1 MIDTKDKKHAPEE
14 DLSDDLFSH
23 GTEERQRNFLGF
35 FATCLNNM
43 ERCPALSSV
52 DVFQLLSE
60 VALEWPGDE
69 DDEWGTIAGL
79 AAYFFDEI
87 ETQKAANAASHEI
100 PVTCVEKMNQR
111 FRFGH

>member
-1 MIDTKDKKHAPEE
+1 MIDTEDKKHAREE

-35 FATCLNNM
+35 FTTCLNNM

-79 AAYFFDEI
+79 AAYFFDDAVKKGEI
-87 ETQKAANAASHEI
+87 DPQKLLDRIGNA
-100 PVTCVEKMNQR
+100 
-111 FRFGH
+111 